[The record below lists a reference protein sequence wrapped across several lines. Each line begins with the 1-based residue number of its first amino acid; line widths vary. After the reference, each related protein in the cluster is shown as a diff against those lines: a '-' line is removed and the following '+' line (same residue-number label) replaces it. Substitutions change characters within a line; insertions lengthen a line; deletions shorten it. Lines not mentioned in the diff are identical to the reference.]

1 MMSET
6 IKYETSGN
14 TEVLLS
20 LLIKT
25 DNILDNVRDLAAKLA
40 SLY

>member
-6 IKYETSGN
+6 ITFETSRN
-14 TEVLLS
+14 MEMLLL